1 MQQTTHFKPIS
12 SPQLLHLHWIMK
24 LLWSKKNSWRK
35 IIWPRNMYI
44 INPGSAIV
52 GETIPLYFC
61 GLHEVTVSIHPA
73 LAYFLLQVTHFLARW
88 TLIKFLQPLPSSSSN
103 GSCSTP
109 SSSLNHSPVS
119 APVSRAAQSYL
130 PGQSIC
136 AGIGTPVRS
145 PPGPGLQAPKR
156 QQVISMKCAEHI

>member
-88 TLIKFLQPLPSSSSN
+88 TLITFLQPPPSSSSDGRSSTPSSSSN
-103 GSCSTP
+103 
-109 SSSLNHSPVS
+109 HSPVS
-119 APVSRAAQSYL
+119 RGQHRVTYQDRVYVQASVHRWEVHQVLGSRHLKEYR
-130 PGQSIC
+130 
-136 AGIGTPVRS
+136 RS
-145 PPGPGLQAPKR
+145 AWNVENTYR
-156 QQVISMKCAEHI
+156 